1 MGKVRGKE
9 RGAVEA
15 FRMLEAGEV
24 RMRTAVTEEKDEGG
38 EDVCGAA

>member
-15 FRMLEAGEV
+15 FRMLETGEV
-24 RMRTAVTEEKDEGG
+24 RMRTAVTEGKHEAG
-38 EDVCGAA
+38 EDV

>member
-1 MGKVRGKE
+1 VGKVRGKE

-24 RMRTAVTEEKDEGG
+24 KIPGPVTEEKDEGG
-38 EDVCGAA
+38 EDV